1 MRDWRPN
8 ASPATSV
15 RDLTIGLG
23 VLQRLTPLA
32 VLPNREGRCLCYDD
46 KKRDSEN
53 LNVS

>member
-8 ASPATSV
+8 ASPATSE
-15 RDLTIGLG
+15 RDLTIGLSL
-23 VLQRLTPLA
+23 LQRVTPLA
-32 VLPNREGRCLCYDD
+32 VLSNRVGRRLCYDD